1 LKGSNSEEYKTSAW
15 SGDIFCASFFLRH
28 FAHHSHNFYM
38 GQKFEIWPNLDF
50 KLEASYLKSK
60 TKPGN
65 ADNGS
70 VFSQNLV

>member
-1 LKGSNSEEYKTSAW
+1 
-15 SGDIFCASFFLRH
+15 
-28 FAHHSHNFYM
+28 M